1 MMRVPRYEKA
11 APDAGK
17 AAPVH
22 LTMPRETIFGAGC
35 LRAVGEAAARLGS
48 RAFLV
53 TAPESGRTKEVVDR
67 VYGELVSHGMNPIA
81 SPMPEICPDM
91 TVVDSAAKTCAEN
104 RCDVVVAVG
113 GIGVIDAA
121 KLLSLLGGSS
131 SGSIRD
137 LVTGEPHVEGH
148 ALPLVSVLTP
158 PVTGAELVA
167 AAFVADRED
176 GVGRN
181 LRHPHLLPEIVIV
194 DPELALSVPPS
205 TTALAGIGA
214 FAHALEAFVS
224 LQANEL
230 TDSLAAEAVRLVGQ
244 NLLGAVTDETDV
256 DARMALTLAGYL
268 AGAAANGTGPGIAS
282 LLAHPLGMTL
292 GTPYVEA
299 LAVLLPATV
308 EFNFDHAR
316 EKYERVPALLAGG
329 TERTPREFPDVL
341 ARLYH
346 EVGVDDIIARH
357 SIDYGKIEETLSAVE
372 DSHAGAEANPRPVD
386 RAGVVRI
393 LRHAREHIHQLR
405 LSRGQSVTA

>member
-1 MMRVPRYEKA
+1 MMRIPGYEEGLPKGRE
-11 APDAGK
+11 PD
-17 AAPVH
+17 PVH

-53 TAPESGRTKEVVDR
+53 TALESGHAKEVVDR
-67 VYGELVSHGMNPIA
+67 VYGELVRHGLNPIA
-81 SPMPEICPDM
+81 APMPEICPEV
-91 TVVDSAAKTCAEN
+91 TVVDSASEACAEN

-113 GIGVIDAA
+113 ETGVIDAA
-121 KLLSLLGGSS
+121 KLLSLLGASS
-131 SGSIRD
+131 ADSIRD
-137 LVTGEPHVEGH
+137 IVTGEVSIEGH
-148 ALPLVSVLTP
+148 ALPLVSVPTP
-158 PVTGAELVA
+158 PVTGAELGA

-181 LRHPHLLPEIVIV
+181 LRHPGLLPEIVIV
-194 DPELALSVPPS
+194 DPELGLSVPPS
-205 TTALAGIGA
+205 ATAVAGIGA

-224 LQANEL
+224 LRANEL
-230 TDSLAAEAVRLVGQ
+230 TETLATEAVRLVGR

-256 DARMALTLAGYL
+256 DARMSLTLAAYL

-292 GTPYVEA
+292 GTRYAEA

-316 EKYERVPALLAGG
+316 DMYERVPALLAGG
-329 TERTPREFPDVL
+329 TERTPRDFADVL
-341 ARLYH
+341 AGLYR
-346 EVGVDDIIARH
+346 EVGVDNIIARH
-357 SIDYGKIEETLSAVE
+357 SIDYGKIEETLCAVE
-372 DSHAGAEANPRPVD
+372 DSHAGAETNPRPVD